1 MGASYLSFVFN
12 SRYYYSGQNTICKE
26 LFPAA
31 EEVFPDGRTLMG
43 EEGEAV
49 ASLPLGEIPA
59 HPVVFADVLAQ
70 NGLIP
75 RGENGILVPYS
86 VSEAL

>member
-1 MGASYLSFVFN
+1 
-12 SRYYYSGQNTICKE
+12 
-26 LFPAA
+26 
-31 EEVFPDGRTLMG
+31 MG

-59 HPVVFADVLAQ
+59 HPVVFADFLAQ